1 MVFDKSNPQTLDMAN
16 AIPSAPLV
24 TVVSYCSIESAYGD
38 EVVSNARRFSDL
50 VIVSLGTRLYS
61 GEPEDVEGIR
71 AKLVAGVYADAISS
85 LCPVNVITYDVNDT
99 LMRTPIVLHNLA
111 REAGIKAAR
120 GALGA
125 RTAFW
130 TLFLDGDEVP
140 EGDRVREWWRSPAGD
155 KVRSDPRTVHKMAN
169 YWLFLHPRL
178 VADAIEDSVLLVHS
192 DALVNP
198 ESLKH
203 PRERDGI
210 YLWHLTSQDGWRDLK
225 VERRVAPVDGKPLF
239 WHYSWVR
246 PSKMGADGKPDG
258 GRAALKAKVANWGHK
273 DDTVW
278 SAMIDRA
285 FDRIEE
291 GCWPDRDFV
300 HGYTLKLLD

>member
-1 MVFDKSNPQTLDMAN
+1 MKVGF
-16 AIPSAPLV
+16 I
-24 TVVSYCSIESAYGD
+24 G
-38 EVVSNARRFSDL
+38 
-50 VIVSLGTRLYS
+50 LGTMGSAIAMNIL
-61 GEPEDVEGIR
+61 R
-71 AKLVAGVYADAISS
+71 AGHELTVWNRSKPATHPLD
-85 LCPVNVITYDVNDT
+85 
-99 LMRTPIVLHNLA
+99 
-111 REAGIKAAR
+111 EAGA
-120 GALGA
+120 
-125 RTAFW
+125 T
-130 TLFLDGDEVP
+130 
-140 EGDRVREWWRSPAGD
+140 
-155 KVRSDPRTVHKMAN
+155 
-169 YWLFLHPRL
+169 

-210 YLWHLTSQDGWRDLK
+210 YLGHLTSQDGWRDLK

-273 DDTVW
+273 DDTLW
-278 SAMIDRA
+278 STMIDRA